1 MRRFGRGYVIGP
13 LVAPHIE
20 GAQALISHLV
30 GSNEGK
36 FVRIDVTGD
45 SSLSD
50 WLDDLGL
57 QQVDAVVT
65 MVRGE
70 APEPEGA
77 ARVFA
82 ITNQALG

>member
-1 MRRFGRGYVIGP
+1 
-13 LVAPHIE
+13 VAPHVE

-36 FVRIDVTGD
+36 FVRIDVDGG
-45 SSLSD
+45 SGLSD
-50 WLDDLGL
+50 WLDGLGL

-65 MVRGE
+65 MVRGA
-70 APEPEGA
+70 APQPEGT
-77 ARVFA
+77 ARIFA